1 MPRVVV
7 VGGGP
12 AGLVAARRLAT
23 AGIDVQLFEREDV
36 IGGRVRSRTVE
47 GFTLDRG
54 FQVLFTAYPTARLEL
69 DFEALDL
76 RHFSPGAVIARPG
89 SRATVSDPFR
99 DPASLLESALTTEL
113 TVGDKLRV
121 LKLRRELRGTS
132 AVAIFGEPDVTT
144 HEFLTSYGFSANFVE
159 RFAAPF
165 YGGISLDRRL
175 ETSSRVFRYT
185 FAMLS
190 SGRAAVPAGGM
201 GTITTQLSETATAA
215 GVQIETGMDV
225 DSIDTGADSVDT
237 GADSVDTGSASTDTG
252 SASTDIGGASIDAGD
267 EVTIAAGG
275 KTVTA
280 DAVVVATDPPTAREL
295 TAVESIPTEARGCV
309 TQHYALD
316 GPELDAGRKLLL
328 NAVDGSPNH
337 VVQLSAVAPA
347 YAPAGQVLLS
357 ATFLE
362 SVDASDEE
370 LCRRTRD
377 ALSAW
382 YPARSFA
389 DLRLIATDR
398 IPFAQFA
405 QPPGIHDTLPGVRAA
420 AGPVYLAGEY
430 TTWSSIEGALAS
442 GRAAARAVTADLLD

>member
-1 MPRVVV
+1 MPRIVV

-23 AGIDVQLFEREDV
+23 AGIDVQLFEREDA

-54 FQVLFTAYPTARLEL
+54 FQVLFTAYPTARQEL

-132 AVAIFGEPDVTT
+132 AAAIFGEPDVTT
-144 HEFLTSYGFSANFVE
+144 HEFLTAYGFSANFVE

-165 YGGISLDRRL
+165 YGGITLDRRL

-185 FAMLS
+185 FAMLA

-201 GTITTQLSETATAA
+201 GAITTQLSETATAA

-225 DSIDTGADSVDT
+225 DSIETGGDSIET
-237 GADSVDTGSASTDTG
+237 GGD
-252 SASTDIGGASIDAGD
+252 STDIGGDSIDAGD
-267 EVTIAAGG
+267 VVTIAAGG

-295 TAVESIPTEARGCV
+295 TAVESIPTEARGCA
-309 TQHYALD
+309 TQYYALD

-328 NAVDGSPNH
+328 NAVNGSPNH

-347 YAPAGQVLLS
+347 YAPAGQVLLC

-362 SVDASDEE
+362 SVGASAEE

-389 DLRLIATDR
+389 HLRPIATDR